1 MPEPDAAEIPDTLAS
16 CVFCALRTS
25 NLVVTRNELA
35 FALRDKTPVTDLH
48 TLVLPFRH
56 APTYFDLRPDELV
69 AVNDLMWRLRDQIL
83 AADPSVAGFNVGANI
98 GLASGQTIF
107 HCHIHLIPR
116 RAGDVDNPLG
126 GVRGVIPSRM
136 RY

>member
-1 MPEPDAAEIPDTLAS
+1 MPEQKTPEVPDTHEP

-25 NLVVTRNELA
+25 SRIVIRNELA
-35 FALRDKTPVTDLH
+35 FALRDTTPVTDLH
-48 TLVLPFRH
+48 TLVLPIRH

-69 AVNDLMWRLRDQIL
+69 AVNDLLWRLRDQIL
-83 AADPSVAGFNVGANI
+83 AADPSVEGFNIGANI
-98 GLASGQTIF
+98 GLVSGQTIF
-107 HCHIHLIPR
+107 HCHVHLIPR

>member
-56 APTYFDLRPDELV
+56 APTYFDLRPDEWSPSTTSCGACAIKFLPPIHRSR
-69 AVNDLMWRLRDQIL
+69 DLTSAPTSAWR
-83 AADPSVAGFNVGANI
+83 PG
-98 GLASGQTIF
+98 
-107 HCHIHLIPR
+107 R
-116 RAGDVDNPLG
+116 RSFIATFT
-126 GVRGVIPSRM
+126 
-136 RY
+136 